1 MHGKATYTKV
11 SLLRYY
17 IYFTEI
23 SGHVLNAF
31 NDIFSA
37 LFCFSLSPACRLL
50 RKTHVQR
57 ANYKEFMCQAMNG
70 IVGKLIMMAHR
81 FWTGSKIYNKNRLK
95 YCMLEGGG

>member
-31 NDIFSA
+31 NDIISIEVLYVGRRRVMMTISTEA
-37 LFCFSLSPACRLL
+37 DNDKRLL
-50 RKTHVQR
+50 YVLL
-57 ANYKEFMCQAMNG
+57 G
-70 IVGKLIMMAHR
+70 
-81 FWTGSKIYNKNRLK
+81 
-95 YCMLEGGG
+95 